1 MEKPFTINFSSRSS
15 ALVTNIN
22 HLEDLPISLRE
33 LGFQHP
39 RSTLVLVGGAGGL
52 SETDMKTLRPLFV
65 EALTP
70 LAEKCGAVVID
81 GGTDAGVMR
90 LMGRARTETG
100 AVFPLIGVV
109 IRGIFHLSGAS
120 SPTPETVSL
129 EPNHTHFI
137 TIPGLDWGD
146 ESPWLD
152 HVAREIA
159 QNASSVTVLI
169 NGGEIARKD
178 VELSLSAGRPVFVV
192 AGTGRLADEMAA
204 TPGRSPLL
212 HIINLK
218 SGLGKVTNTIIS
230 FLKENSNGKV

>member
-1 MEKPFTINFSSRSS
+1 MEKPFTINFSKGSS
-15 ALVTNIN
+15 ALATNIN
-22 HLEDLPISLRE
+22 HLEELPISLRE
-33 LGFQHP
+33 LGFQQP

-52 SETDMKTLRPLFV
+52 SKTDMKTLRPLFV
-65 EALTP
+65 EALAP
-70 LAEKCGAVVID
+70 LAEKLGAVVID

-100 AVFPLIGVV
+100 AGFPLVGVV
-109 IRGIFHLSGAS
+109 IKGIFHLSDA

-137 TIPGLDWGD
+137 TIPGSDWGD

-178 VELSLSAGRPVFVV
+178 VELSLSAGRPVLVV

-218 SGLGKVTNTIIS
+218 SGLCKVTDTIIS